1 MKEKEI
7 VKNPETQSKENWGGV
22 DDSHNGTENRFRK
35 YFSAAW
41 EILKITA
48 LAVIIVV
55 PVRYFIFQPFI
66 VKGESMFPNFE
77 PGDYLIIDEIS
88 YRFSDPQRGDIIVFK
103 YPLDQRQHF
112 IKRIIGLPGET
123 VVIEKDRV
131 EVISSNKKIPLEESG
146 YIPDPSMN
154 ERSME
159 VVLGENEYFVMGDN
173 RQFSYDSRRWGALT
187 KKDIV
192 GKALIR
198 LFPVANISLIKSP
211 AY

>member
-1 MKEKEI
+1 MEEKEI
-7 VKNPETQSKENWGGV
+7 VKNQEVQSQENRSGIG
-22 DDSHNGTENRFRK
+22 DSHKETENRFRK

-66 VKGESMFPNFE
+66 VKGESMFPSLE

-123 VVIEKDRV
+123 VVIEKNRV

-146 YIPDPSMN
+146 YIPDLSMN

-159 VVLGENEYFVMGDN
+159 VVLGEDEYFVMGDN

-187 KKDIV
+187 EEDIV